1 MKLIRL
7 TAAASLIAALAACGG
22 GGDGTSPPVNALAA
36 DTLRIVVSAN
46 SRDFSVPVSTQTTA
60 GQLGIDSADK
70 QMNLSVIYTTSGST
84 TTVTGV
90 AVTVGSDIYQCD
102 ARPSVRSPACDT
114 SAITLD
120 TSAKTIAIKDLSL
133 QAFGV
138 VPAPALNVDASK
150 PSSVINV
157 TQIRW
162 N

>member
-1 MKLIRL
+1 MPCAHTMKLIRL
-7 TAAASLIAALAACGG
+7 TVAASLIAALAACGG
-22 GGDGTSPPVNALAA
+22 GGDGTSPNANALAA
-36 DTLRIVVSAN
+36 DTLRIVVNAN
-46 SRDFSVPVSTQTTA
+46 SRDFSVPVSAQMTA

-120 TSAKTIAIKDLSL
+120 TS
-133 QAFGV
+133 V